1 MLVLWYLY
9 LCFATAFASEV
20 HEFYFNVEYVNAN
33 PDGVFERQVISFN
46 GSWPLPTIEVSRGDR
61 VKVHLT
67 NSLEDTTTSLH
78 FHGLKMKGKVHMD
91 GPVGVTQ
98 CPISPGETMLYDFV
112 VEQAGTYWYH
122 SHSGAQYSDGMR
134 GLLIVHDKELESLY
148 EFDKELS
155 WSISDWYHDSSS
167 VLVKKQLTK
176 YNPTGGEP
184 VPQNILFNDSRN
196 VTISIDYDTAYLIR
210 IVNVGI
216 MVSQYFSIPGY
227 EFDIIEV
234 DGVYTHPKTATMAYL
249 AVGQRM
255 SIILKTKS
263 REDVSSNILIFTAMD
278 EDMLDIVPDDLE
290 LNSFNYMSYDGA
302 LPEPKIPNW
311 VTDRESF
318 NPIDD
323 MDLVPMKKK
332 PLFEDPDHRIEVV
345 LHMENLGDGI
355 SYAFFNNVTYVAPKV
370 PTLLTA
376 LSAPENLVKDS
387 RIYGSN
393 TNSFI
398 LNHDEIVEI
407 VVNNEDD
414 GKHPM
419 HLHGH
424 QFQVVARSPE
434 LEEPSHYNP
443 ENQTFPPFP
452 MMRDTVMVEGGGF
465 LVLRFKANNPGVWFF
480 HCHLDFHLE
489 QGLAL
494 TLVEAPDLIN
504 ITLPED
510 QLNICK
516 TAGIPT
522 KGNAAGNAEDFLNLE
537 GENVQPKPLPDG
549 FTAKGYFALF
559 LCTAIAL
566 FGLKSIYDFGM
577 HDILQTESE
586 KIQIEKKVIEKY
598 IDLLEQMKSNDTDEP
613 FEVDQLLQKAINLNE
628 RFSKF

>member
-148 EFDKELS
+148 EFDKEL
-155 WSISDWYHDSSS
+155 I
-167 VLVKKQLTK
+167 
-176 YNPTGGEP
+176 
-184 VPQNILFNDSRN
+184 
-196 VTISIDYDTAYLIR
+196 
-210 IVNVGI
+210 
-216 MVSQYFSIPGY
+216 
-227 EFDIIEV
+227 

-290 LNSFNYMSYDGA
+290 LNSYNYMSYDGA

-504 ITLPED
+504 ITLPDD

-598 IDLLEQMKSNDTDEP
+598 IDLLELMKLTYTD
-613 FEVDQLLQKAINLNE
+613 D
-628 RFSKF
+628 RSKSITVTIRK